1 MRFELSPESHVAID
15 LRATGILKAVA
26 HNPTLTA
33 RPQPIRVQLAEP
45 LSSTLDLPVDASFR
59 VDAIDPP
66 QNLPPQDR
74 ERMRDNLRGDEV
86 LGAARYPA
94 IELHARYR
102 GSLERGTLTGVL
114 VVRGAARPITMEL
127 QAAREGDV
135 LRVTGAWEGKLT
147 DLGVKPYK
155 ALLGAIK
162 LADWVRL
169 RLEARFRTIAS
180 T

>member
-26 HNPTLTA
+26 HSPTLTA
-33 RPQPIRVQLAEP
+33 RPEPIRVQLGEP
-45 LSSTLDLPVDASFR
+45 LSATLDVPVSASFR
-59 VDAIDPP
+59 VDGIEPP
-66 QNLPPQDR
+66 HDMPPHDR
-74 ERMRDNLRGDEV
+74 EKMRDNLRGAEV
-86 LGAARYPA
+86 LDAARFPL
-94 IELHARYR
+94 IELHARY
-102 GSLERGTLTGVL
+102 GGNLERGKLAGAL
-114 VVRGAARPITMEL
+114 VVRGAPRPITMDL
-127 QAAREGDV
+127 QVVREGDA
-135 LRVTGAWEGKLT
+135 LRLTGAWEGKLT

-180 T
+180 A

>member
-1 MRFELSPESHVAID
+1 MRFDLSPESHVAID

-33 RPQPIRVQLAEP
+33 RPETIRVQLAEP
-45 LSSTLDLPVDASFR
+45 PSATLDLPVNASFR

-66 QNLPPQDR
+66 QDLSPQDR
-74 ERMRDNLRGDEV
+74 ERMRENLRGDEV
-86 LGAARYPA
+86 LDGARFPA

-102 GSLERGTLTGVL
+102 GSLERGTLEGAL

-127 QAAREGDV
+127 QGVREGDG

-147 DLGVKPYK
+147 DLGVKPYR